1 MNGLFPPSSRLS
13 FLPEPAV
20 ALRMM
25 RPTSVEPV
33 NAILSTSGCSTIAA
47 PVSPWPFTM
56 LITPGGNAG
65 LVRDLREAQRR
76 ERRELRRL
84 ENNRITGR

>member
-33 NAILSTSGCSTIAA
+33 KAILSTSGWFDECRAGFA
-47 PVSPWPFTM
+47 VAVDDVDHARRNPRVV
-56 LITPGGNAG
+56 GNFGETQA
-65 LVRDLREAQRR
+65 R
-76 ERRELRRL
+76 
-84 ENNRITGR
+84 